1 MSHPSPQQ
9 SPQRKR
15 CRRDNEPGH
24 AHALTFS
31 CFKRQAFL
39 SRQRACAW
47 FLAALDAARCE
58 HALDLWAFVIMPE
71 HVHVLICPRRARYSI
86 SEMLTSIELPV
97 TRRAVHYVRRHAPA
111 FLERMTD
118 TQPNGK
124 RHLRF
129 WQRGGGY
136 DTNLW
141 SPRRIRDKIAYIHDN
156 PVRRGLCERPED
168 WPWSS
173 ARAYQDRA
181 AGPLRL
187 DLDSLPPAP
196 RAEGRY

>member
-1 MSHPSPQQ
+1 MPPPGETGWSDGYNGSAMSHPSPQQ

-86 SEMLTSIELPV
+86 SEMLTSIKLPV
-97 TRRAVHYVRRHAPA
+97 TRRAVHYVRRHAPGA
-111 FLERMTD
+111 AVGWVVE
-118 TQPNGK
+118 
-124 RHLRF
+124 
-129 WQRGGGY
+129 
-136 DTNLW
+136 
-141 SPRRIRDKIAYIHDN
+141 
-156 PVRRGLCERPED
+156 
-168 WPWSS
+168 
-173 ARAYQDRA
+173 AR
-181 AGPLRL
+181 
-187 DLDSLPPAP
+187 
-196 RAEGRY
+196 